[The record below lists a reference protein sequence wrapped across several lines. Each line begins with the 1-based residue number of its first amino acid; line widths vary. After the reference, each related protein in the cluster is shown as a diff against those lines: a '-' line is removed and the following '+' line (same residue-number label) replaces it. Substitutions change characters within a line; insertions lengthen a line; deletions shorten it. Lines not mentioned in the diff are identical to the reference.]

1 MNVHC
6 IVLKAEYIFLV
17 DRNQHSS
24 FISFCKRKL
33 YSAHENK
40 TASAGNNGNL
50 TFDVIVVY
58 LCNVNS

>member
-6 IVLKAEYIFLV
+6 IVLKAEYILLV

-24 FISFCKRKL
+24 FISFCKWKL

-40 TASAGNNGNL
+40 TASAG
-50 TFDVIVVY
+50 VVK
-58 LCNVNS
+58 LLATHEN